1 MAPAAAR
8 GRGHQLTGSTGYF
21 LELGSGGTPADASPV
36 RPGVHCMPADE
47 GSHFLRSGILPV
59 GVVVVSRA

>member
-21 LELGSGGTPADASPV
+21 LELGSGGTPADASPA
-36 RPGVHCMPADE
+36 RPGVHFMLADE
-47 GSHFLRSGILPV
+47 GSHLRSGILPV